1 MEEQLQHPTPAGQP
15 APPTTAYPGYDYSA
29 YNYGAYAGSG
39 YYNYAGYHAPN
50 TGYNYNNSSYYQNA
64 AQGAYNAYAQQAQQ
78 QHQAAPTQTFA
89 QPSTGQPPPPAGHPP
104 PPADQP
110 PPPPSEEHPAGV
122 ECAPG
127 VALKTSEQPVTTPGA
142 GQAAATSTSSF
153 NTTGSHNYGQY
164 GNYGDPGSSGT
175 ATSNNNPQTPYGT
188 GYAGYGA
195 YNTPY
200 QQYPYSAYSAYDATQ
215 QQQHHQAWQA
225 YYADMAS
232 RSSAQDTGMY
242 AAGSAPATSSHKF
255 PSAASSAAPTSSIPA
270 QSAPSQGYSAVPPPP
285 SLNPSHKAGGLTGRG
300 MIKPGGT
307 LALGSNFKFAAS
319 KSQRAQNENSAGN
332 ASKSPGVPAPAYV
345 KAAPKPAGASA
356 EKVGQEQ
363 GGAKAWP
370 PSLRAFVERA
380 FQACKGDVDRAAL
393 QINLKHIITEAS
405 TKGELWTRDWDTMPL
420 PLSRRPDEGGDQA
433 ERKARSRS
441 SSRSRSRSRS
451 SSPSSSERGWGRDSK
466 PRLDRQQSTDSWKT
480 NDSWKAKRKGKKNKK
495 NKLVFDDQESSPV
508 VGEHERQ
515 KRQRRAGRFGDDSLK
530 SPVLKSPVVRKPVK
544 GMLTAQN
551 AGLVSLG
558 GQAVDEYNP
567 DAAIKGTCEDL
578 EKSYFRLTSAP
589 DPSTVRP
596 QPVLEVALERL
607 NSLERNYWYDSDQ
620 LKGIRQDL
628 TVQHIY
634 NEFTVKVYEYHAR
647 LALEAKE
654 VGEFNGIQTRLIE
667 LYAEGLKGNEME
679 FLAYLI
685 INSTVT
691 GKTALEMLPVLKRIT
706 KEAIGDPAVKHAMAV
721 RKAVLANDW
730 VAYFRLYQSA
740 PNNNARFLDLYMD
753 KLRFKAITVCVRVLR
768 TVVPVRD
775 LIKTLGFDVVP
786 EVTAEEESIP
796 PYDACTAWL
805 TAHGAVL
812 QGEGADL
819 VVDCKSSVN
828 ALFVPTTT
836 AVAHGDANLTAAD
849 FLSSSFG

>member
-1 MEEQLQHPTPAGQP
+1 MMEEQLQLPTPAGQP
-15 APPTTAYPGYDYSA
+15 PPPTTAYPGYDYSA
-29 YNYGAYAGSG
+29 YNYGGYAGSG
-39 YYNYAGYHAPN
+39 YYNYAGYQAPN
-50 TGYNYNNSSYYQNA
+50 TGYNHNNQSYN
-64 AQGAYNAYAQQAQQ
+64 AYNAYAQQAQQ
-78 QHQAAPTQTFA
+78 QHQAAPTQPFVQTSA
-89 QPSTGQPPPPAGHPP
+89 GQPPAPTGQPPPPAG
-104 PPADQP
+104 QP

-127 VALKTSEQPVTTPGA
+127 VAPKTSEQPVTTPGA
-142 GQAAATSTSSF
+142 EQAAATSTPSY
-153 NTTGSHNYGQY
+153 NTAGSYNYAQY
-164 GNYGDPGSSGT
+164 GNYGNPASSGT
-175 ATSNNNPQTPYGT
+175 AASNNNPQTPYGT
-188 GYAGYGA
+188 GYPGYGA
-195 YNTPY
+195 YNTTY
-200 QQYPYSAYSAYDATQ
+200 QQYPYSTYSAYDTTQ

-232 RSSAQDTGMY
+232 RSTAQDSGMY
-242 AAGSAPATSSHKF
+242 AAGSAPATTSYNF
-255 PSAASSAAPTSSIPA
+255 PSSASSAAPISSIPA

-300 MIKPGGT
+300 MLKPGGT
-307 LALGSNFKFAAS
+307 LALGANFKFAAS

-332 ASKSPGVPAPAYV
+332 VSNTPGLPTPAYV
-345 KAAPKPAGASA
+345 KAAPKSAGASA
-356 EKVGQEQ
+356 DKKQGGQEQ
-363 GGAKAWP
+363 GGSKAWP

-380 FQACKGDVDRAAL
+380 FQSCKGDVDRAAL

-405 TKGELWTRDWDTMPL
+405 TKAELWTRDWDTMPM
-420 PLSRRPDEGGDQA
+420 PLSRRPDEDGEQP

-441 SSRSRSRSRS
+441 SSSRSRSPS

-466 PRLDRQQSTDSWKT
+466 PRFDRQLSTDSWKS
-480 NDSWKAKRKGKKNKK
+480 NDSWKAKQKGKKNKK
-495 NKLVFDDQESSPV
+495 KNKLVLDDQESSPV
-508 VGEHERQ
+508 LGEYERQ

-530 SPVLKSPVVRKPVK
+530 SPVLKTPVVRKPVR

-558 GQAVDEYNP
+558 DKTVDEFNP

-596 QPVLEVALERL
+596 QPVLEAALERL
-607 NSLERNYWYDSDQ
+607 YSLERNYWYDSDQ

-667 LYAEGLKGNEME
+667 LYAEGLKGHEME

-706 KEAIGDPAVKHAMAV
+706 KDAIGDPAVKHAMAV
-721 RKAVLANDW
+721 RKAVLVNDW

-740 PNNNARFLDLYMD
+740 PNNNARFLELYMD

-786 EVTAEEESIP
+786 EVTAEEEVIP
-796 PYDACTAWL
+796 PHDACTAWL
-805 TAHGAVL
+805 AAHGAVL
-812 QGEGADL
+812 QGTGADT

-828 ALFVPTTT
+828 TLFVPTNT